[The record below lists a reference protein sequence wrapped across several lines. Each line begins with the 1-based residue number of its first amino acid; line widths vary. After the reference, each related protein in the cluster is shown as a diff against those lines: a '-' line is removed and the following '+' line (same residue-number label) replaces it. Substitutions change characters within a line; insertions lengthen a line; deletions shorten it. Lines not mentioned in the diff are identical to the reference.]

1 MGRQA
6 RPAPPWVEAVENR
19 VTTIEGSNE
28 TMNKKISLSVLLT
41 LAMVF
46 TLTACGGQATMEGG
60 TTDPGQIV
68 EGDTGDNGD
77 VTLDQLSDTNKTPVA
92 DEQEPYIVSLDD
104 LPADLLGAFEY
115 GYSTVHSEKPDLD
128 EAERLEMELDL
139 ICQWC
144 DSFVIAIPDNL
155 NEVYSE
161 WHAQYEA
168 ALNAIDEGGNTQS
181 GSNTGTQSGTVDDI
195 TPPTN
200 NSGNTNSSGGSQSSS
215 GNTGS
220 TSKPSTGSSNNGS
233 GTSSG
238 SSNSGSSNSG
248 APSKEELEAALG
260 KPAKGTPGAQEGVG
274 DGSGT
279 TTRDPN
285 DLTGIGGT
293 ISW

>member
-1 MGRQA
+1 
-6 RPAPPWVEAVENR
+6 
-19 VTTIEGSNE
+19 
-28 TMNKKISLSVLLT
+28 MNKKYNLLML
-41 LAMVF
+41 LALAFLF
-46 TLTACGGQATMEGG
+46 TLSACGGQATMEGG

-77 VTLDQLSDTNKTPVA
+77 ATLDQLSDTNKTPVA
-92 DEQEPYIVSLDD
+92 DAEGASTQEPYIVSLDD
-104 LPADLLGAFEY
+104 IPADLLGAFEY

-128 EAERLEMELDL
+128 EAERLGMELDL

-181 GSNTGTQSGTVDDI
+181 GSNTGTNSGTQSGTVDDI
-195 TPPTN
+195 TPPSN
-200 NSGNTNSSGGSQSSS
+200 NNGNTNSS

-220 TSKPSTGSSNNGS
+220 TSKPSGGSSS
-233 GTSSG
+233 GNTQSNPNTG
-238 SSNSGSSNSG
+238 ASSNSGSDST
-248 APSKEELEAALG
+248 SKDQIREQLEAAG
-260 KPAKGTPGAQEGVG
+260 ITEVDTEGAQQGNVG

-279 TTRDPN
+279 WTPDPE
-285 DLTGIGGT
+285 DMIDGTQGT

>member
-1 MGRQA
+1 
-6 RPAPPWVEAVENR
+6 
-19 VTTIEGSNE
+19 
-28 TMNKKISLSVLLT
+28 MNKKISLSVLLT

-46 TLTACGGQATMEGG
+46 TLSACGGQATMEGG
-60 TTDPGQIV
+60 TTDPDQIV

-139 ICQWC
+139 IRQWC

-168 ALNAIDEGGNTQS
+168 ALNAIDEGGST
-181 GSNTGTQSGTVDDI
+181 GSNTGTNSGTQSGTVDDI
-195 TPPTN
+195 TPPSN
-200 NSGNTNSSGGSQSSS
+200 NNGNTNSSS
-215 GNTGS
+215 GNTGN
-220 TSKPSTGSSNNGS
+220 TSKPSGGSSSGNNQSNPSTGSS
-233 GTSSG
+233 SSG
-238 SSNSGSSNSG
+238 SNSNGFTP
-248 APSKEELEAALG
+248 PSDEELEAAFG
-260 KPAKGTPGAQEGVG
+260 EAPIEGDDSLPDVG
-274 DGSGT
+274 DGSGIELNEDALIPHGT
-279 TTRDPN
+279 Q
-285 DLTGIGGT
+285 GT

>member
-1 MGRQA
+1 
-6 RPAPPWVEAVENR
+6 
-19 VTTIEGSNE
+19 
-28 TMNKKISLSVLLT
+28 MNKKYNLLML
-41 LAMVF
+41 LALTFLF
-46 TLTACGGQATMEGG
+46 TLSACGGQTTMEGG

-77 VTLDQLSDTNKTPVA
+77 VTLDQLSDTNKTPIA
-92 DEQEPYIVSLDD
+92 DAEEVSTQEPYIVSLDD
-104 LPADLLGAFEY
+104 IPADLLGAFEY

-139 ICQWC
+139 IRQWC

-181 GSNTGTQSGTVDDI
+181 GSNTGTNSGTQSGTVDDI
-195 TPPTN
+195 TPPSNN
-200 NSGNTNSSGGSQSSS
+200 NSNSS

-238 SSNSGSSNSG
+238 SNSNEEFT
-248 APSKEELEAALG
+248 PPTEEELEDFFGESTL
-260 KPAKGTPGAQEGVG
+260 KPTEGTSEGVL

-285 DLTGIGGT
+285 DLTGADVT

>member
-1 MGRQA
+1 
-6 RPAPPWVEAVENR
+6 
-19 VTTIEGSNE
+19 
-28 TMNKKISLSVLLT
+28 MNKKISLSVLLT

-46 TLTACGGQATMEGG
+46 TLSACGGQATMEGG

-92 DEQEPYIVSLDD
+92 DEQEPYMVSLDD

-139 ICQWC
+139 IRQWC

>member
-1 MGRQA
+1 
-6 RPAPPWVEAVENR
+6 
-19 VTTIEGSNE
+19 
-28 TMNKKISLSVLLT
+28 MNKKISLSVLLT

-46 TLTACGGQATMEGG
+46 TLSACGGQTTMEGG

-77 VTLDQLSDTNKTPVA
+77 VTLDQLSDTNKTPIA
-92 DEQEPYIVSLDD
+92 DAEEVSTQEPYIVSLDD
-104 LPADLLGAFEY
+104 IPADLLGAFEY

-139 ICQWC
+139 IRQWC

-155 NEVYSE
+155 NEVYPE

-181 GSNTGTQSGTVDDI
+181 GSNTGTNSGTQSGTVDDI
-195 TPPTN
+195 TPPSNN
-200 NSGNTNSSGGSQSSS
+200 NSNSSGG
-215 GNTGS
+215 NTGN
-220 TSKPSTGSSNNGS
+220 TSKPSTGSSNNSS

-238 SSNSGSSNSG
+238 SSSNEEFT
-248 APSKEELEAALG
+248 PPTEEELEDFFGESTL
-260 KPAKGTPGAQEGVG
+260 KPTEGTSEGVL

-279 TTRDPN
+279 YVP
-285 DLTGIGGT
+285 DLEDRLDGTQGT

>member
-1 MGRQA
+1 
-6 RPAPPWVEAVENR
+6 
-19 VTTIEGSNE
+19 
-28 TMNKKISLSVLLT
+28 MNKKISLSVLLT

-46 TLTACGGQATMEGG
+46 TLSACGGQATMEGG
-60 TTDPGQIV
+60 TTDPDQIV

-139 ICQWC
+139 IRQWC

-168 ALNAIDEGGNTQS
+168 TLNALDEGTS
-181 GSNTGTQSGTVDDI
+181 TGSSTGTNSGTQSGTVDDI
-195 TPPTN
+195 TPPSN
-200 NSGNTNSSGGSQSSS
+200 NNGNTGSS
-215 GNTGS
+215 GNTGN
-220 TSKPSTGSSNNGS
+220 TSKPNTGSSNNGS

-238 SSNSGSSNSG
+238 SSSSGSNNSNEFTP
-248 APSKEELEAALG
+248 PSDADLEAAFG
-260 KPAKGTPGAQEGVG
+260 VPPAEMDPSSGEGVA

-279 TTRDPN
+279 YVP
-285 DLTGIGGT
+285 DLEDRLDGTQGT

>member
-1 MGRQA
+1 
-6 RPAPPWVEAVENR
+6 
-19 VTTIEGSNE
+19 
-28 TMNKKISLSVLLT
+28 MNKKYNLLML
-41 LAMVF
+41 LALAFLF
-46 TLTACGGQATMEGG
+46 TLSACGGQTTMEGG

-77 VTLDQLSDTNKTPVA
+77 VTLDQLSDTNKTPIA
-92 DEQEPYIVSLDD
+92 DAEEVSTQEPYIVSLDD
-104 LPADLLGAFEY
+104 IPADLLGAFEY

-139 ICQWC
+139 IRQWC

-155 NEVYSE
+155 NEVYPE

-200 NSGNTNSSGGSQSSS
+200 NSNSNSSGS
-215 GNTGS
+215 NTGN
-220 TSKPSTGSSNNGS
+220 TSKPSTGSSNNSS

-238 SSNSGSSNSG
+238 SSSSGSNNSNEFTP
-248 APSKEELEAALG
+248 PSDADLEAAFG
-260 KPAKGTPGAQEGVG
+260 VPPAEMDPDAPEGVA

-279 TTRDPN
+279 YTGDPE
-285 DLTGIGGT
+285 DKYTGIGGT

>member
-1 MGRQA
+1 MKKALIYGLSLALVLALSACAQ
-6 RPAPPWVEAVENR
+6 PQED
-19 VTTIEGSNE
+19 TISQEQKELINNE
-28 TMNKKISLSVLLT
+28 E
-41 LAMVF
+41 
-46 TLTACGGQATMEGG
+46 TAA
-60 TTDPGQIV
+60 DP
-68 EGDTGDNGD
+68 
-77 VTLDQLSDTNKTPVA
+77 LSDTEKAPAT

-104 LPADLLGAFEY
+104 LSEELVGAFEY
-115 GYSTVHSEKPDLD
+115 GYSTVHTEYPDLSP
-128 EAERLEMELDL
+128 EEQMKMELDL
-139 ICQWC
+139 IRQWC

-168 ALNAIDEGGNTQS
+168 ALNAIDAGGNTQS

-215 GNTGS
+215 GNT
-220 TSKPSTGSSNNGS
+220 SKPSTGSSNSGS

-238 SSNSGSSNSG
+238 SSNSGTSNSG
-248 APSKEELEAALG
+248 APSKEDLEAALG
-260 KPAKGTPGAQEGVG
+260 KPATGSQGAPEGVG

-279 TTRDPN
+279 YLDPEN
-285 DLTGIGGT
+285 LKPDGTQGT

>member
-1 MGRQA
+1 
-6 RPAPPWVEAVENR
+6 
-19 VTTIEGSNE
+19 
-28 TMNKKISLSVLLT
+28 MNKKISLSVLLT

-46 TLTACGGQATMEGG
+46 TLSACGGQATMEGG
-60 TTDPGQIV
+60 TTDPDQIV

-139 ICQWC
+139 IRQWC

-168 ALNAIDEGGNTQS
+168 ALNAIDEGGST
-181 GSNTGTQSGTVDDI
+181 GSNTGTNSGTQSGTVDDI
-195 TPPTN
+195 TPPSNN
-200 NSGNTNSSGGSQSSS
+200 NSNSS

-220 TSKPSTGSSNNGS
+220 TSKPSGGSNSGNTQSNPNTGS
-233 GTSSG
+233 
-238 SSNSGSSNSG
+238 SSNSGSD
-248 APSKEELEAALG
+248 PTSKDQIREQLEAAG
-260 KPAKGTPGAQEGVG
+260 ITEVDTEGAQQGNVG

>member
-1 MGRQA
+1 
-6 RPAPPWVEAVENR
+6 
-19 VTTIEGSNE
+19 
-28 TMNKKISLSVLLT
+28 MNKKISLSVLLT

-46 TLTACGGQATMEGG
+46 TLSACGGQATMEGG
-60 TTDPGQIV
+60 TTDPDQIV

-128 EAERLEMELDL
+128 EAERLGMELDL

-155 NEVYSE
+155 NEVYPE

-168 ALNAIDEGGNTQS
+168 ALNAIDEGGST
-181 GSNTGTQSGTVDDI
+181 GSNTGTNSGTQSGTVDDI
-195 TPPTN
+195 TPPSNN
-200 NSGNTNSSGGSQSSS
+200 NSNSS

-220 TSKPSTGSSNNGS
+220 TSKPSGGSNSGNTQSNPNTGS
-233 GTSSG
+233 
-238 SSNSGSSNSG
+238 SSNSGSD
-248 APSKEELEAALG
+248 PTSKDQIREQLEAAG
-260 KPAKGTPGAQEGVG
+260 ITEVDTEGAQQGNVG

>member
-1 MGRQA
+1 MKKALIYGLSLALVFALSACADNQGA
-6 RPAPPWVEAVENR
+6 
-19 VTTIEGSNE
+19 TISQEQKEPINNE
-28 TMNKKISLSVLLT
+28 ETV
-41 LAMVF
+41 A
-46 TLTACGGQATMEGG
+46 
-60 TTDPGQIV
+60 DP
-68 EGDTGDNGD
+68 
-77 VTLDQLSDTNKTPVA
+77 LSDTEKAPAT

-104 LPADLLGAFEY
+104 LSEELVGAFEY

-139 ICQWC
+139 VRQWC

-168 ALNAIDEGGNTQS
+168 ALNAIDEGGSTGNTTGTNS
-181 GSNTGTQSGTVDDI
+181 GTQSGTVDDI
-195 TPPTN
+195 TPPSNN
-200 NSGNTNSSGGSQSSS
+200 NSNSSS
-215 GNTGS
+215 GNTGN
-220 TSKPSTGSSNNGS
+220 TSKPSTGSSNNSS

-248 APSKEELEAALG
+248 APSKEEIEAALG
-260 KPAKGTPGAQEGVG
+260 KPQGNPDPNASEGVA

>member
-1 MGRQA
+1 
-6 RPAPPWVEAVENR
+6 
-19 VTTIEGSNE
+19 
-28 TMNKKISLSVLLT
+28 MNKKISLSVLLT

-46 TLTACGGQATMEGG
+46 TLSACGGQATMEGG
-60 TTDPGQIV
+60 TTDPDQIV

-168 ALNAIDEGGNTQS
+168 ALNAIDEGTS
-181 GSNTGTQSGTVDDI
+181 TGSTTGTNSGTQSGTVDDI
-195 TPPTN
+195 TPPSN
-200 NSGNTNSSGGSQSSS
+200 NN

-220 TSKPSTGSSNNGS
+220 TSKPNGGNSSGNTQSNPSTGSS
-233 GTSSG
+233 SSG
-238 SSNSGSSNSG
+238 SNSNGFTP
-248 APSKEELEAALG
+248 PSDEELEAAFG
-260 KPAKGTPGAQEGVG
+260 EAPIEGDDSLPDVG

>member
-1 MGRQA
+1 
-6 RPAPPWVEAVENR
+6 
-19 VTTIEGSNE
+19 
-28 TMNKKISLSVLLT
+28 MNKKYNLLML
-41 LAMVF
+41 LALTFLF
-46 TLTACGGQATMEGG
+46 TLSACGGQTTMEGG

-139 ICQWC
+139 IRQWC

-168 ALNAIDEGGNTQS
+168 ALNAIDEGTS
-181 GSNTGTQSGTVDDI
+181 TGSNTGTNSGTQSGTVDDI
-195 TPPTN
+195 TPPSN
-200 NSGNTNSSGGSQSSS
+200 NN

-220 TSKPSTGSSNNGS
+220 GGNTGNTSKPNTGSSNNGS

-238 SSNSGSSNSG
+238 SSSNEEFT
-248 APSKEELEAALG
+248 PPTEEELEDFFGESTL
-260 KPAKGTPGAQEGVG
+260 KPTEGTSEGVL

-279 TTRDPN
+279 YVP
-285 DLTGIGGT
+285 DLVDRLDGTQGT

>member
-1 MGRQA
+1 
-6 RPAPPWVEAVENR
+6 
-19 VTTIEGSNE
+19 
-28 TMNKKISLSVLLT
+28 MNKKISLSVLLT

-46 TLTACGGQATMEGG
+46 TLSACGGQATMEGG
-60 TTDPGQIV
+60 TTDPDQIV

-139 ICQWC
+139 IRQWC

-168 ALNAIDEGGNTQS
+168 ALNAIDEGGST
-181 GSNTGTQSGTVDDI
+181 GSSTGTNSGTQSGTVDDI
-195 TPPTN
+195 TPPSNN
-200 NSGNTNSSGGSQSSS
+200 NSNSSGGNTGNTSKPSGGSSS
-215 GNTGS
+215 GNTQS
-220 TSKPSTGSSNNGS
+220 NPSTGSS
-233 GTSSG
+233 SSG
-238 SSNSGSSNSG
+238 SNSNGFTP
-248 APSKEELEAALG
+248 PSDADLEAAFGEAPL
-260 KPAKGTPGAQEGVG
+260 EGSGNV

-279 TTRDPN
+279 YLDPE
-285 DLTGIGGT
+285 DLKPDGVQGT

>member
-1 MGRQA
+1 MKKALIYGLSLALVFALSACADNQGA
-6 RPAPPWVEAVENR
+6 
-19 VTTIEGSNE
+19 TISQEQKEPINNE
-28 TMNKKISLSVLLT
+28 ETV
-41 LAMVF
+41 A
-46 TLTACGGQATMEGG
+46 
-60 TTDPGQIV
+60 DP
-68 EGDTGDNGD
+68 
-77 VTLDQLSDTNKTPVA
+77 LSDTEKAPDTPEA
-92 DEQEPYIVSLDD
+92 GDYIVDINN
-104 LPADLLGAFEY
+104 LPADLVGAFEY

-128 EAERLEMELDL
+128 EAERLGMELDL

-168 ALNAIDEGGNTQS
+168 ALNAIDEGRNIQS
-181 GSNTGTQSGTVDDI
+181 GSNTGTNSGTQSGTVDDI
-195 TPPTN
+195 TPPSN
-200 NSGNTNSSGGSQSSS
+200 NNGNTGSGGSQSSS

-220 TSKPSTGSSNNGS
+220 TSKPSTDSSNNGS

-248 APSKEELEAALG
+248 APSKEEIEAALG
-260 KPAKGTPGAQEGVG
+260 KPQGNPDPDATEGVA

-279 TTRDPN
+279 YTGDPE
-285 DLTGIGGT
+285 DKYTGIGGT

>member
-1 MGRQA
+1 
-6 RPAPPWVEAVENR
+6 
-19 VTTIEGSNE
+19 
-28 TMNKKISLSVLLT
+28 MNKKISLSVLLT

-46 TLTACGGQATMEGG
+46 TLSACGGQATMEGG
-60 TTDPGQIV
+60 TTDPDQIV

-104 LPADLLGAFEY
+104 IPADLLGAFEY

-139 ICQWC
+139 IRQWC

-155 NEVYSE
+155 NEVYPE

-168 ALNAIDEGGNTQS
+168 TLNAIDEGGST
-181 GSNTGTQSGTVDDI
+181 GSNTGTNSGTQSGTVDDI
-195 TPPTN
+195 TPPSNN
-200 NSGNTNSSGGSQSSS
+200 NSNSSSSQSSGG
-215 GNTGS
+215 N
-220 TSKPSTGSSNNGS
+220 TSKPSTGSSNSGS

-238 SSNSGSSNSG
+238 SSNSGTSNSG
-248 APSKEELEAALG
+248 APSKEDLEAALG
-260 KPAKGTPGAQEGVG
+260 KPATGSQGAPEGVG

-279 TTRDPN
+279 YVP
-285 DLTGIGGT
+285 DLEDRLDGTQGT

>member
-1 MGRQA
+1 
-6 RPAPPWVEAVENR
+6 
-19 VTTIEGSNE
+19 
-28 TMNKKISLSVLLT
+28 MNKKISLSVLLT

-46 TLTACGGQATMEGG
+46 TLSACGGQATMEGG
-60 TTDPGQIV
+60 TTDPDQIV

-139 ICQWC
+139 IRQWC

-168 ALNAIDEGGNTQS
+168 TLNAIDEGGST
-181 GSNTGTQSGTVDDI
+181 GSTTGNQSGTVNDI
-195 TPPTN
+195 TPPSNN
-200 NSGNTNSSGGSQSSS
+200 NSNSSGG
-215 GNTGS
+215 NTGN
-220 TSKPSTGSSNNGS
+220 TSKPSTGSSNNSS

-238 SSNSGSSNSG
+238 SSSSGSNNSNESTP
-248 APSKEELEAALG
+248 PSDADLEAAFG
-260 KPAKGTPGAQEGVG
+260 VPPAEMDPSSGEGVA

-279 TTRDPN
+279 YLDPE
-285 DLTGIGGT
+285 DLKPDGVQGT

>member
-1 MGRQA
+1 
-6 RPAPPWVEAVENR
+6 
-19 VTTIEGSNE
+19 
-28 TMNKKISLSVLLT
+28 MNKKYNLLML
-41 LAMVF
+41 LALTFLF
-46 TLTACGGQATMEGG
+46 TLSACGGQATMEGG

-77 VTLDQLSDTNKTPVA
+77 VTLDQLSDTNKTPIA
-92 DEQEPYIVSLDD
+92 DAEEVSTQEPYIVSLDD
-104 LPADLLGAFEY
+104 IPADLLGAFEY

-168 ALNAIDEGGNTQS
+168 ALNAIDEGGST
-181 GSNTGTQSGTVDDI
+181 GSSTGTNSGTQSGTVDDT
-195 TPPTN
+195 TPPSN
-200 NSGNTNSSGGSQSSS
+200 NNGNTGSNGSQSSG

-248 APSKEELEAALG
+248 APSKEEIEAALG
-260 KPAKGTPGAQEGVG
+260 KPQGNPDPDATEGVA

-279 TTRDPN
+279 WTPDPE
-285 DLTGIGGT
+285 DMIDGTQGT

>member
-1 MGRQA
+1 MKKALIYGLSLALVFALSACADNQGA
-6 RPAPPWVEAVENR
+6 
-19 VTTIEGSNE
+19 TISQEQKEPINNE
-28 TMNKKISLSVLLT
+28 ETV
-41 LAMVF
+41 A
-46 TLTACGGQATMEGG
+46 
-60 TTDPGQIV
+60 DP
-68 EGDTGDNGD
+68 
-77 VTLDQLSDTNKTPVA
+77 LSDTEKAPAT

-104 LPADLLGAFEY
+104 LSEELVGAFEY

-139 ICQWC
+139 IRQWC

-181 GSNTGTQSGTVDDI
+181 GSNTGTNSGTQSGTVDDI

-200 NSGNTNSSGGSQSSS
+200 NNGNTNSSS
-215 GNTGS
+215 GNTGN
-220 TSKPSTGSSNNGS
+220 TSKPSGGSSSGNTQSNPSTGSS
-233 GTSSG
+233 SSG
-238 SSNSGSSNSG
+238 SNSNGFTP
-248 APSKEELEAALG
+248 PSDADLEAAFG
-260 KPAKGTPGAQEGVG
+260 EAPIEGDDSLPDVG

-279 TTRDPN
+279 YLDPEN
-285 DLTGIGGT
+285 LKPDGTQGT

>member
-1 MGRQA
+1 MKKALIYGLSLALILALSACAQSQ
-6 RPAPPWVEAVENR
+6 ED
-19 VTTIEGSNE
+19 TISQEQEEQINNE
-28 TMNKKISLSVLLT
+28 ETV
-41 LAMVF
+41 A
-46 TLTACGGQATMEGG
+46 
-60 TTDPGQIV
+60 DP
-68 EGDTGDNGD
+68 
-77 VTLDQLSDTNKTPVA
+77 LSDTEKAPAT

-104 LPADLLGAFEY
+104 LSEELVGAFEY

-181 GSNTGTQSGTVDDI
+181 GSNTGNQSGTVDDI

-200 NSGNTNSSGGSQSSS
+200 NSNTGSSGG
-215 GNTGS
+215 NTGN
-220 TSKPSTGSSNNGS
+220 TSKPSTGSSNNSS

-238 SSNSGSSNSG
+238 SSSSGSNNSNEFTP
-248 APSKEELEAALG
+248 PSDADLEAAFG
-260 KPAKGTPGAQEGVG
+260 VPPAEMDPDAPEGVA

-279 TTRDPN
+279 YVP
-285 DLTGIGGT
+285 DLEDRLDGT
-293 ISW
+293 QGSISY

>member
-1 MGRQA
+1 
-6 RPAPPWVEAVENR
+6 
-19 VTTIEGSNE
+19 
-28 TMNKKISLSVLLT
+28 MNKKYRLLML
-41 LAMVF
+41 LALAFLF
-46 TLTACGGQATMEGG
+46 TLSACGGQATMEGG

-92 DEQEPYIVSLDD
+92 DEQEPYMVSLDD

-128 EAERLEMELDL
+128 EAERLAMELDL

-181 GSNTGTQSGTVDDI
+181 GSNTGTNSGTQSGTVDDI

>member
-1 MGRQA
+1 MKKALIYGLSLALILALSACADNQGA
-6 RPAPPWVEAVENR
+6 
-19 VTTIEGSNE
+19 TISQEQKEPISNE
-28 TMNKKISLSVLLT
+28 ETV
-41 LAMVF
+41 A
-46 TLTACGGQATMEGG
+46 
-60 TTDPGQIV
+60 DP
-68 EGDTGDNGD
+68 
-77 VTLDQLSDTNKTPVA
+77 LSDTEKAPAT

-104 LPADLLGAFEY
+104 LSEELVGAFEY
-115 GYSTVHSEKPDLD
+115 GYSTVHTESPDLSP
-128 EAERLEMELDL
+128 EEQMEMELDL
-139 ICQWC
+139 IRQWC

-181 GSNTGTQSGTVDDI
+181 GSNTGTNSGTQSGTVDDI
-195 TPPTN
+195 TPPSN
-200 NSGNTNSSGGSQSSS
+200 NN

-220 TSKPSTGSSNNGS
+220 TSKPNGGNSSGNTQSNPSTGSS
-233 GTSSG
+233 SSG
-238 SSNSGSSNSG
+238 SNSNGFTP
-248 APSKEELEAALG
+248 PSDEELEAAFGEAPL
-260 KPAKGTPGAQEGVG
+260 EGSGNV